1 VYGVGLAAPQVG
13 LLQRLAVITIAA
25 EVETQPDGSEV
36 IVTPAEHYTLVDPE
50 IAKLSPIKETILDG
64 CLSLPGWYGE
74 VARATWVTVD
84 YYDLDGRP
92 QRIRK
97 ATGLLAWALQ
107 HEIDH
112 LNGVLFTEH
121 IRDLSTLKFY
131 GKPVTESSSTS

>member
-1 VYGVGLAAPQVG
+1 
-13 LLQRLAVITIAA
+13 
-25 EVETQPDGSEV
+25 V
-36 IVTPAEHYTLVDPE
+36 IVTPAQHYTLVNPE
-50 IAKLSPIKETILDG
+50 IAKLSPIEETILDG
-64 CLSLPGWYGE
+64 CLSLPWWHGA
-74 VARATWVTVD
+74 VARAIWVTVD

-121 IRDLSTLKFY
+121 IRDLSTLKCY
-131 GKPVTESSSTS
+131 GKPVTESSSTG